1 MSPPLVQLT
10 GAAVTFGGAPL
21 FADVDVGLARGERAC
36 LVGRNASGKSTLLK
50 LVAGQLEPD
59 RGTRFVQPGTRIAYL
74 PQEPAFGAATSV
86 RAHVASGLPP
96 EATGRES
103 AAVDALLATLQL
115 SGDAAPATLSGGE
128 ARRADLARALA
139 GAPDVLLLD
148 EPTNH
153 LDLPTIA
160 WLERH
165 LGDLPGALV
174 TISHDRAFLVAL
186 AQRTWWLDRGRLRK
200 FDQGFA
206 AYEPWSEQVLE
217 AEAEEAHRLGRKL
230 ASETRWLREGLSAR
244 RRRNQGRVRALH
256 ELRRRLAERTTAPG
270 RVALEVSEAER
281 GGSLIIEAEHV
292 AKRYDERTI
301 VRDFSTRIA
310 RGARVGIIGPNGA
323 GKTTLLRLLTG
334 ALAPDA
340 GRVRVGLG
348 VEIAYFDQRRA
359 ALDDAASLQRVLC
372 PDGGDQVIINGRPR
386 HVASYL
392 RDFLFGDGQVAS
404 PVKSLSGGERARLL
418 LAKLFAQPSNLAVLD
433 EPTNDLDM
441 DTLDL
446 LQETLA
452 DYPGTVLLVSHD
464 RDFLDRVATS
474 TIALEGDGQ
483 VQEYAGGYSDYLTQR
498 PPQGAARAAAAK
510 PTKPAPARATPA
522 AAPARLS
529 YRDQRERA
537 LLPERITALEA
548 ERRALEQTLADPG
561 LYARDAAAFARAAAR
576 LDAVRAEL
584 AAAEERWLEI
594 ELAVEQ
600 VERTRAR

>member
-1 MSPPLVQLT
+1 LVALS
-10 GAAVTFGGAPL
+10 GAAVRFGSAPL
-21 FADVDVGLARGERAC
+21 FAALDVGLARGERAC
-36 LVGRNASGKSTLLK
+36 LVGRNASGKSTLLRA
-50 LVAGQLEPD
+50 LAGDVELD
-59 RGTRFVQPGTRIAYL
+59 AGSRFMQPGTRIAYL
-74 PQEPAFGAATSV
+74 SQEPRFGAARTV
-86 RAHVASGLPP
+86 REHVLTGLPDH
-96 EATGRES
+96 ATGQEI
-103 AAVDALLATLQL
+103 AAVDAVLGALQL
-115 SGDAAPATLSGGE
+115 DPDTALATLSGGE
-128 ARRADLARALA
+128 ARRADLGRVLA

-160 WLERH
+160 WLEQR
-165 LGDLPGALV
+165 LGTFTGALL
-174 TISHDRAFLVAL
+174 TISHDRTFLNTVAR
-186 AQRTWWLDRGRLRK
+186 RTLWLDRGRLRA

-206 AYEPWSEQVLE
+206 AYEPWSEQVIE

-230 ASETRWLREGLSAR
+230 VSETRWLREGLSAR
-244 RRRNQGRVRALH
+244 RRRNQGRVRALAA
-256 ELRRRLAERTTAPG
+256 LREHLAARTNAPG
-270 RVALEVSEAER
+270 RVALEVSAAER
-281 GGSLIIEAEHV
+281 GGSLVIEAEHI
-292 AKRYDERTI
+292 AKRYDDRVI
-301 VRDFSTRIA
+301 VRDFSARIA

-334 ALAPDA
+334 TLAPDA
-340 GRVRVGLG
+340 GRVRLGHG

-359 ALDDAASLQRVLC
+359 ALDDETSLQRVLC
-372 PDGGDQVIINGRPR
+372 PDGGDQVIVNGRPR

-446 LQETLA
+446 LQETLS

-474 TIALEGDGQ
+474 TIALEGDGG

-498 PPQGAARAAAAK
+498 PAPVAPRAAAK
-510 PTKPAPARATPA
+510 PVRPAPARTEASAPA
-522 AAPARLS
+522 ARLT
-529 YRDQRERA
+529 YRDQRERT
-537 LLPERITALEA
+537 LLPERIAALEA
-548 ERRALEQTLADPG
+548 ECATLERTLADPA
-561 LYARDAAAFARAAAR
+561 LYARDAAAFQRTATR
-576 LDAVRAEL
+576 LDAARAEL

-594 ELAVEQ
+594 ELAAEQ
-600 VERTRAR
+600 AAQARAR